1 MEDKSSR
8 LEKPILGDRTD
19 CLIAIGAA
27 VAANCI
33 PCFEHIYE
41 KAIAAGI
48 PAAEIKRAS
57 DIAAMVKKGAHTAI
71 ADNVDELVDCN
82 KDISGSPCSRTAD
95 KSCCC

>member
-1 MEDKSSR
+1 MPVLD
-8 LEKPILGDRTD
+8 DRTD

-33 PCFEHIYE
+33 PCFERIYE

-57 DIAAMVKKGAHTAI
+57 EIAAMVKKGASTAI
-71 ADNVDELVDCN
+71 AASVDELVDG
-82 KDISGSPCSRTAD
+82 KDINSSPCSRATD

>member
-1 MEDKSSR
+1 MEDNSRR
-8 LEKPILGDRTD
+8 LEKPVLSDRTD

-48 PAAEIKRAS
+48 PATEIKRVS
-57 DIAAMVKKGAHTAI
+57 KIAAMVKKGAHTAI
-71 ADNVDELVDCN
+71 ADSIDELVGDGG
-82 KDISGSPCSRTAD
+82 DAIGSPCSPAAD
-95 KSCCC
+95 NSCCC

>member
-1 MEDKSSR
+1 MEDNSRR
-8 LEKPILGDRTD
+8 LEKPVLSGRTD

-41 KAIAAGI
+41 KAIAAGV
-48 PAAEIKRAS
+48 PAADIKRAS

-71 ADNVDELVDCN
+71 ADSIDELVD
-82 KDISGSPCSRTAD
+82 DRGISDSPCSRAAD